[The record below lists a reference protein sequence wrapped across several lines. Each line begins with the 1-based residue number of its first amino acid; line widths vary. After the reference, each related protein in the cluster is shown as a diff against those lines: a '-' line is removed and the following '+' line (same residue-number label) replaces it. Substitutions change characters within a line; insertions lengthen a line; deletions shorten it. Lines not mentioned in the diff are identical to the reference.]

1 MQLPRRR
8 VHGGFNRSQIVLNIF
23 EHPALD
29 RPAKEVELAHGG
41 LKKGVAGNLKHD
53 ALTPTEGVEQLLGIG
68 LQLGLVV
75 VVDQDLLAGQNIGD
89 VVLLCIV
96 CDKPV
101 YESEGEGGCAEKN
114 RENLV
119 DVCAL
124 RIEAL
129 ETVYNEFLLAMD
141 LSTASLG
148 IGIKTNHVSWACDFG
163 HLFIEENCDNCLG
176 VL

>member
-1 MQLPRRR
+1 MEVDSLTATE
-8 VHGGFNRSQIVLNIF
+8 GI
-23 EHPALD
+23 
-29 RPAKEVELAHGG
+29 KELLAIRFELA
-41 LKKGVAGNLKHD
+41 LVISVD
-53 ALTPTEGVEQLLGIG
+53 EELLSFK
-68 LQLGLVV
+68 
-75 VVDQDLLAGQNIGD
+75 D
-89 VVLLCIV
+89 VGCVMCLCIV

-101 YESEGEGGCAEKN
+101 DESEGEGGCAEKN